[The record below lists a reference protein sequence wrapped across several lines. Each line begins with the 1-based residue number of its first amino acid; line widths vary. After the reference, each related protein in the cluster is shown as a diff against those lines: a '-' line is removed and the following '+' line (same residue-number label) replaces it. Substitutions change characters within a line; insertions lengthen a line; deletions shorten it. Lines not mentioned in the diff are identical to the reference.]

1 MSETSGVGVV
11 LAVFALLTPE
21 ERDSAFT
28 KLREQR
34 LADEGFA
41 ETEMALYVKSLRV
54 VAEAIGHTPG
64 VTEYKEVSAVLI
76 SEGREDVQPFTRL
89 YKYFN
94 RSSALA
100 QEALELSGETSTLA
114 IEARFAHRRLGKP
127 VEYSDDVLRET
138 LARAVEHFGRPPNTT
153 EFGWWRARQ
162 LELARAQGEKHPH
175 LPTDGPYRDRWKS
188 WEAALLQFGYTPDAI
203 AHRLERKEQVLYNQ
217 IEPHLP
223 DDLPVARLRVIEPD
237 NVPLSQA
244 ETEAVRETYEAFPKR
259 TRDVL
264 TVRLELGG
272 ECKRTL
278 REVGDGLGLHLSRIQ
293 QLQLYALDALV
304 KAVGEPRHA
313 RPGLRAGVIETLRAL
328 AVQHANAKITLSQ

>member
-1 MSETSGVGVV
+1 MSETTGVSVV

-21 ERDSAFT
+21 EQDAAFK

-34 LADEGFA
+34 LTSEGFA

-76 SEGREDVQPFTRL
+76 AEGREDVQPFTRL
-89 YKYFN
+89 YKYFGK
-94 RSSALA
+94 SWALA

-127 VEYSDDVLRET
+127 VEYSEDVLRET
-138 LARAVEHFGRPPNTT
+138 LARAVEHFGRPPNST
-153 EFGWWRARQ
+153 EYYWWRARQ

-175 LPTDGPYRDRWKS
+175 IPTDGPYRHRWKS
-188 WEAALLQFGYTPDAI
+188 WEAALLHFGYTPDAI
-203 AHRLERKEQVLYNQ
+203 AHRLERTEQVFYNQ
-217 IEPHLP
+217 IEPDLP
-223 DDLPVARLRVIEPD
+223 DDLPVAKLADAIPEV
-237 NVPLSQA
+237 VPLSQPEA
-244 ETEAVRETYEAFPKR
+244 EAVREAYEAFPKR
-259 TRDVL
+259 TRYVL

-272 ECKRTL
+272 ESKRTL

-304 KAVGEPRHA
+304 EAVGEPKHA
-313 RPGLRAGVIETLRAL
+313 RAGLRADVIETLRTL
-328 AVQHANAKITLSQ
+328 A